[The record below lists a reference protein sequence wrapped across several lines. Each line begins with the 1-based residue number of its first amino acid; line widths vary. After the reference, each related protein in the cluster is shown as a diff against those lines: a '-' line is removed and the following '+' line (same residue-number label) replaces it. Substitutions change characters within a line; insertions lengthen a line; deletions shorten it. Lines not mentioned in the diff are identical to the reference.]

1 MFRMGPLEIVIIL
14 VIVLII
20 FGATKMTQIG
30 QSIGKKTS
38 STGEQGSETRVTRAG
53 HPRLQIIGILIVV
66 IGAVLMALSLGLIKA
81 IAPYTIWAAVI
92 IAIGVTTVIIA
103 RRR

>member
-1 MFRMGPLEIVIIL
+1 MGPLEIVIIL

-20 FGATKMTQIG
+20 FGATRMTQIG

-38 STGEQGSETRVTRAG
+38 SAGEQSGETGVTRAG